1 MIKSQKKISKEGN
14 ILSFRILIDAKGN
27 LITELSG
34 LPEMEAHKVFEGDEL
49 ILIRKILKEG
59 HIKLDRLHNYLEAE
73 LDAFR

>member
-1 MIKSQKKISKEGN
+1 MMRSKKKISEEGN
-14 ILSFRILIDAKGN
+14 ILSFRILIDPKGH

-34 LPEMEAHKVFEGDEL
+34 LPEREANKVFDGDEL

-59 HIKLDRLHNYLEAE
+59 HLRLDDLHDKLEAE

>member
-1 MIKSQKKISKEGN
+1 MIKIQKKISKEGN
-14 ILSFRILIDAKGN
+14 ILSFRILIDPKGN

-34 LPEMEAHKVFEGDEL
+34 LPEMEAHKVFDGDEL

-59 HIKLDRLHNYLEAE
+59 HLRLDSLHDKLEAE

>member
-1 MIKSQKKISKEGN
+1 MMRIKKKTSEEGN
-14 ILSFRILIDAKGN
+14 ILSFRILIDPKGN

-34 LPEMEAHKVFEGDEL
+34 LPEVEAHKVFEGDEL

-59 HIKLDRLHNYLEAE
+59 HLRLDGLHDKLEAE

>member
-1 MIKSQKKISKEGN
+1 MNKLKSNEGN

-34 LPEMEAHKVFEGDEL
+34 LPTEDAHKVFEGDEL
-49 ILIRKILKEG
+49 LLVRKILKEG

>member
-14 ILSFRILIDAKGN
+14 ILSFRILIDPKGN

-34 LPEMEAHKVFEGDEL
+34 LPEMEAHKVFDGDEL

-59 HIKLDRLHNYLEAE
+59 HLRLDGLHDKLEAE

>member
-1 MIKSQKKISKEGN
+1 MNKLKSNEGN
-14 ILSFRILIDAKGN
+14 ILSFRILIDPKGT

-34 LPEMEAHKVFEGDEL
+34 LPPEDAHKVFEGDEL
-49 ILIRKILKEG
+49 LLIRKILKEG

>member
-1 MIKSQKKISKEGN
+1 MRIKKKNSTDGN
-14 ILSFRILIDAKGN
+14 ILSFRILVDKKGN

-34 LPEMEAHKVFEGDEL
+34 LPEQEAHKVFEGDDL

-59 HIKLDRLHNYLEAE
+59 HLRLDSLHNKLEAE

>member
-1 MIKSQKKISKEGN
+1 MNKLKNNEGN
-14 ILSFRILIDAKGN
+14 ILSFRILIDPKGN

-34 LPEMEAHKVFEGDEL
+34 LPTEEAHKVFEGHEL
-49 ILIRKILKEG
+49 LLIRKILKEG

>member
-1 MIKSQKKISKEGN
+1 MRIKKKHSTDGN
-14 ILSFRILIDAKGN
+14 ILSFRILIDPKGN

-34 LPEMEAHKVFEGDEL
+34 LPEQEAHKVFEGDDL

-59 HIKLDRLHNYLEAE
+59 HLRLDSLHNKLEAE

>member
-1 MIKSQKKISKEGN
+1 MIKIQKKISKEGN
-14 ILSFRILIDAKGN
+14 ILSFRILIDPKGN

-34 LPEMEAHKVFEGDEL
+34 LPEMEAHKVFDGDEL

-59 HIKLDRLHNYLEAE
+59 HLRLGGLHDKLEAE

>member
-1 MIKSQKKISKEGN
+1 MIKIQKKISKEGN
-14 ILSFRILIDAKGN
+14 ILSFRILIDPKGN

-34 LPEMEAHKVFEGDEL
+34 LPEVEAHKVFDGDEL

>member
-1 MIKSQKKISKEGN
+1 MNKLKNNEGN
-14 ILSFRILIDAKGN
+14 ILSFSILIDPKGN

-34 LPEMEAHKVFEGDEL
+34 LPTEEAHKVFEGDEL
-49 ILIRKILKEG
+49 LLIRKILKEG

>member
-1 MIKSQKKISKEGN
+1 MIRSKKKISKEGN
-14 ILSFRILIDAKGN
+14 ILSFRILIDPKGN

-34 LPEMEAHKVFEGDEL
+34 LPEREANKVFDGDEL

-59 HIKLDRLHNYLEAE
+59 HLRLDSLHDKLEAE

>member
-14 ILSFRILIDAKGN
+14 ILSFRILIDPKGN

-34 LPEMEAHKVFEGDEL
+34 LPEMEAHKVFDGDEL

-59 HIKLDRLHNYLEAE
+59 HLRLDSLHDKLEAE

>member
-1 MIKSQKKISKEGN
+1 MIRSKKKISKEGN
-14 ILSFRILIDAKGN
+14 ILSFRILIDPKGN

-34 LPEMEAHKVFEGDEL
+34 LPEMEANKVFEGDEL

-59 HIKLDRLHNYLEAE
+59 HLRLDSLHDKLEAE

>member
-1 MIKSQKKISKEGN
+1 MNKLKYNEGN
-14 ILSFRILIDAKGN
+14 ILSFRILIDPKGN

-34 LPEMEAHKVFEGDEL
+34 LPTEEAHKVFEGDEL
-49 ILIRKILKEG
+49 LLIRKILKEG

>member
-14 ILSFRILIDAKGN
+14 ILSFRILIDPKGN

-34 LPEMEAHKVFEGDEL
+34 LPEVEAHKVFDGDEL

-59 HIKLDRLHNYLEAE
+59 HLRLDSLHDKLEAE

>member
-1 MIKSQKKISKEGN
+1 MNKLKSNEGN

-34 LPEMEAHKVFEGDEL
+34 LPTEDAHKVFEGDEL
-49 ILIRKILKEG
+49 LLVRKILKEG
-59 HIKLDRLHNYLEAE
+59 QIKLDRLHIYLEAE

>member
-1 MIKSQKKISKEGN
+1 MIRSKKKISKEGN
-14 ILSFRILIDAKGN
+14 ILSCRILIDPKGN

-34 LPEMEAHKVFEGDEL
+34 LPEMEAHKVFDGDEL

-59 HIKLDRLHNYLEAE
+59 HLRLDSLHDKLEAE

>member
-1 MIKSQKKISKEGN
+1 MNKLKNNEGN
-14 ILSFRILIDAKGN
+14 ILSFRILIDPKGN

-34 LPEMEAHKVFEGDEL
+34 ISTEDAHKVFEGDEL
-49 ILIRKILKEG
+49 LLIRKILKER